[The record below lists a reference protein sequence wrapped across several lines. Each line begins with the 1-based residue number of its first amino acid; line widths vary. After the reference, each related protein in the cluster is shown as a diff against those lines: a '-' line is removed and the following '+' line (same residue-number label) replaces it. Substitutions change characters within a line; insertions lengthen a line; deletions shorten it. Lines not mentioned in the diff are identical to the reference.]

1 MTAACRRNYVRG
13 WDFRSAVQKVT
24 VHSPGG
30 LVGLN
35 IGILGAGNIGASA
48 AKLFAAAGHDV
59 FIANSRGPQSLQALV
74 NELGPKAR
82 AATPEDAVAFG
93 DVVLIAVPW
102 SHKEDAIP
110 DAGPYD
116 DKIVIDAMNPYDEE
130 FELEDLGNRTSSEI
144 IKTLVP
150 GAQLVKAFNTLN
162 YKRLRNDGK
171 PKGAKDRLAIF
182 IAGDDA
188 HAKSVVAQ
196 LIDEIGFDP
205 VDTGSLAEGGRK
217 QQPGSKIYNVELTA
231 RDAKKT
237 LAAI

>member
-1 MTAACRRNYVRG
+1 
-13 WDFRSAVQKVT
+13 
-24 VHSPGG
+24 
-30 LVGLN
+30 LN

-59 FIANSRGPQSLQALV
+59 RIANSRGTESLAALCA
-74 NELGPKAR
+74 ECGPKVR

-102 SHKEDAIP
+102 SRKEDAIP

-116 DKIVIDAMNPYDEE
+116 DKIVIDAMNPYDED

-150 GAQLVKAFNTLN
+150 GARLVKAFNTLY
-162 YKRLRNDGK
+162 YKRLAGEGK
-171 PKGAKDRLAIF
+171 PHGSKDRLTIF

-188 HAKSVVAQ
+188 QAKAVVSK
-196 LIDEIGFDP
+196 LIDEIGFDAL
-205 VDTGSLAEGGRK
+205 DTGSLAEGGRK
-217 QQPGSKIYNVELTA
+217 QQPGSAIYNVPLTA
-231 RDAKKT
+231 RDAKET

>member
-1 MTAACRRNYVRG
+1 M
-13 WDFRSAVQKVT
+13 
-24 VHSPGG
+24 
-30 LVGLN
+30 N

-59 FIANSRGPQSLQALV
+59 RIANSRGPQSLTALV
-74 NELGPKAR
+74 AGLGDKVR

-102 SHKEDAIP
+102 SHREDAIP

-116 DKIVIDAMNPYDEE
+116 DKIVIDAMNPYDEDY
-130 FELEDLGNRTSSEI
+130 ELEDLGNRTSSEI

-150 GAQLVKAFNTLN
+150 GARLVKAFNTLY
-162 YKRLRNDGK
+162 YKRLAGEGK
-171 PKGAKDRLAIF
+171 PHGSKDRLTIF

-188 HAKSVVAQ
+188 QAKAVVAK
-196 LIDEIGFDP
+196 LIDEIGFDAL
-205 VDTGSLAEGGRK
+205 DTGSLAEGGRK
-217 QQPGSKIYNVELTA
+217 QQPGSAIYNVPLTA
-231 RDAKKT
+231 RDAKET

>member
-1 MTAACRRNYVRG
+1 M
-13 WDFRSAVQKVT
+13 
-24 VHSPGG
+24 
-30 LVGLN
+30 N

-59 FIANSRGPQSLQALV
+59 RIANSRGPESLAGLV
-74 NELGPKAR
+74 RELGEKVR
-82 AATPEDAVAFG
+82 AATPQDAVAFG

-130 FELEDLGNRTSSEI
+130 FELEDLGSRTSSEI

-150 GAQLVKAFNTLN
+150 GARLVKAFNTLY
-162 YKRLRNDGK
+162 YKRLAGEGK
-171 PKGAKDRLAIF
+171 PHGSKDRLAIF
-182 IAGDDA
+182 VAGDDA
-188 HAKSVVAQ
+188 QAKAVVSK
-196 LIDEIGFDP
+196 LIDEIGFDAI
-205 VDTGSLAEGGRK
+205 DTGSLAEGGRK
-217 QQPGSKIYNVELTA
+217 QQPGSKIYNVPLTA
-231 RDAKKT
+231 RDAKET

>member
-1 MTAACRRNYVRG
+1 M
-13 WDFRSAVQKVT
+13 
-24 VHSPGG
+24 
-30 LVGLN
+30 N

-59 FIANSRGPQSLQALV
+59 RIANSRGPQSLTALV
-74 NELGPKAR
+74 AELGDKVR

-102 SHKEDAIP
+102 SHREDAIP

-116 DKIVIDAMNPYDEE
+116 DKIVIDAMNPYDEDY
-130 FELEDLGNRTSSEI
+130 ELEDLGNRTSSEI

-150 GAQLVKAFNTLN
+150 GARLVKAFNTLY
-162 YKRLRNDGK
+162 YKRLAGEGK
-171 PKGAKDRLAIF
+171 PHGSKDRLTIF

-188 HAKSVVAQ
+188 QAKAVVAK
-196 LIDEIGFDP
+196 LIDEIGFDAL
-205 VDTGSLAEGGRK
+205 DTGSLAEGGRK
-217 QQPGSKIYNVELTA
+217 QQPGSAIYNVPLTA
-231 RDAKKT
+231 RDAKET

>member
-1 MTAACRRNYVRG
+1 
-13 WDFRSAVQKVT
+13 
-24 VHSPGG
+24 
-30 LVGLN
+30 LN

-59 FIANSRGPQSLQALV
+59 RIANSRGPQSLQSLV
-74 NELGPKAR
+74 SELGANVR

-93 DVVLIAVPW
+93 DLVLIAVPW

-116 DKIVIDAMNPYDEE
+116 DKIVIDAMNPYDED

-150 GAQLVKAFNTLN
+150 GARLVKAFNTLY
-162 YKRLRNDGK
+162 YKRLASEGK
-171 PKGAKDRLAIF
+171 PHGAKDRLTIF

-188 HAKSVVAQ
+188 QAKTVVAK
-196 LIDEIGFDP
+196 LIDEIGFDAI
-205 VDTGSLAEGGRK
+205 DTGSLAAGGRK
-217 QQPGSKIYNVELTA
+217 QQPGSAIYNVPLTA
-231 RDAKKT
+231 RDAKET

>member
-1 MTAACRRNYVRG
+1 MV
-13 WDFRSAVQKVT
+13 
-24 VHSPGG
+24 
-30 LVGLN
+30 LN

-59 FIANSRGPQSLQALV
+59 RIANSRGPQSLQALV
-74 NELGPKAR
+74 AELGPKVR
-82 AATPEDAVAFG
+82 AATAEDAVAFG

-150 GAQLVKAFNTLN
+150 GAQLVKAFNTLY
-162 YKRLRNDGK
+162 YKRLQNDGK

-182 IAGDDA
+182 LAGDDA
-188 HAKSVVAQ
+188 HAKSVVAG

-205 VDTGSLAEGGRK
+205 VDTGSLVEGGRK

-231 RDAKKT
+231 RDAKAT

>member
-1 MTAACRRNYVRG
+1 MEKARVCNIGRQA
-13 WDFRSAVQKVT
+13 
-24 VHSPGG
+24 
-30 LVGLN
+30 GLN
-35 IGILGAGNIGASA
+35 IGILGAGNIGANA
-48 AKLFAAAGHDV
+48 AKLFAAAGHHV
-59 FIANSRGPQSLQALV
+59 RIANSRGPQSLTALV
-74 NELGPKAR
+74 GELGDNVK

-116 DKIVIDAMNPYDEE
+116 DKIVIDAMNPYDED

-150 GAQLVKAFNTLN
+150 GAQLVKAFNTMY
-162 YKRLRNDGK
+162 YKRLASEGK
-171 PKGAKDRLAIF
+171 PHGSKDRLALF

-188 HAKSVVAQ
+188 HAKTVVAK
-196 LIDEIGFDP
+196 LIDEIGFDAI
-205 VDTGSLAEGGRK
+205 DTGSLAQGGRK
-217 QQPGSKIYNVELTA
+217 QQPGSAIYNVPLTT
-231 RDAKKT
+231 RDAKET